1 MGLLAAT
8 GIVYGVFVGLAQTDL
23 KYVIGYS
30 SVSHMGIVCLG
41 LATGTVDGLNGAVFQ
56 MFAHGIMTALFF
68 SAVGYIY
75 DRTHTRDIHELG
87 GFSRIMPVAS
97 AFFITAALCGAGVP
111 GMASFWA
118 ELLVMVA
125 AVKVFPIR
133 GLLAI
138 AALVVGALFALRVV
152 QTTFFNEPNPKFT
165 HFEDVSPFLG
175 LPRMILIGFLVFF
188 GLFPQFMVSLIKTSI
203 VPFIQGL

>member
-1 MGLLAAT
+1 
-8 GIVYGVFVGLAQTDL
+8 
-23 KYVIGYS
+23 
-30 SVSHMGIVCLG
+30 MGIVCLG
-41 LATGTVDGLNGAVFQ
+41 LATGTIDGLNGSVFQ

-68 SAVGYIY
+68 SSVGYIY

-87 GFSRIMPVAS
+87 GFSKIMPVAS

-118 ELLVMVA
+118 ELLVFIA
-125 AVKVFPIR
+125 TVKVFPIA

-152 QTTFFNEPNPKFT
+152 QNSFYNEPNPKFV

-175 LPRMILIGFLVFF
+175 IPRMILIGALLFF
-188 GLFPQFMVSLIKTSI
+188 GFFPQIMVSMIKSSV
-203 VPFIQGL
+203 VPFLQGM